1 MERGTASDSAPELD
15 SFTEG
20 TEQPTAVLWCKAVLQ
35 RVPRKAAHSY
45 FCYLTAFNLSLK
57 KLSCTIVPVLKEH
70 VLCECH
76 LLFDQCRLLQCVG
89 SVGWG
94 GLRHLLG

>member
-1 MERGTASDSAPELD
+1 MEQGTASDSAPELD

-20 TEQPTAVLWCKAVLQ
+20 TEQPTTGSAAACAPLGRQ
-35 RVPRKAAHSY
+35 RHSY

-70 VLCECH
+70 MLCKCH
-76 LLFDQCRLLQCVG
+76 LLFDQRRLLQCVG
-89 SVGWG
+89 QEALWDGVDSDIS
-94 GLRHLLG
+94 